1 MDVLTSVLFYALA
14 ALALIGGLGVAVL
27 PTGSARALSF
37 LLLAA
42 GVAGMCAVLAAGFV
56 AVLALVVLV
65 ACGLLLAPW
74 PAPGATEPRAGSGHQ
89 VAALA
94 AAGLFALLAY
104 AAYRGGLF
112 KGSYSASDFGFFN
125 AAAMGQL
132 LLGRDALA
140 TEAAGALLLLGLV
153 AGGASWAGWAVRSRR
168 PR

>member
-1 MDVLTSVLFYALA
+1 LDVLTSVLFYALA

-27 PTGSARALSF
+27 PTGSPRALSF

-42 GVAGMCAVLAAGFV
+42 GAAGMYAALDAGFV
-56 AVLALVVLV
+56 AALALLVLV
-65 ACGLLLAPW
+65 ACGLLLAPL
-74 PAPGATEPRAGSGHQ
+74 PARETSEPRGGPWQQ
-89 VAALA
+89 VGALA

-112 KGSYSASDFGFFN
+112 EGTYASGDFGIFN
-125 AAAMGQL
+125 AAAMGSL

-140 TEAAGALLLLGLV
+140 TEAAGALLLLALV
-153 AGGASWAGWAVRSRR
+153 GGGARWAGWAARTRR

>member
-42 GVAGMCAVLAAGFV
+42 GAAGMYAALAAGFV

-65 ACGLLLAPW
+65 GCGLLLAPW
-74 PAPGATEPRAGSGHQ
+74 PAPAAAEPRAGLGHQ
-89 VAALA
+89 LAALA

-112 KGSYSASDFGFFN
+112 KGTYTAGDFGFFN

-140 TEAAGALLLLGLV
+140 TDAVGALLMLGLI
-153 AGGASWAGWAVRSRR
+153 AGGVGWAGWAVRPRR

>member
-14 ALALIGGLGVAVL
+14 TLALIGGVGVALL
-27 PTGSARALSF
+27 PTGSPRALSF
-37 LLLAA
+37 L
-42 GVAGMCAVLAAGFV
+42 VLAAGAAGMYAVLDAGFV
-56 AVLALVVLV
+56 AALALLVLV
-65 ACGLLLAPW
+65 ACGLLLAPL
-74 PAPGATEPRAGSGHQ
+74 PAGEAGEPRGGPWQQ
-89 VAALA
+89 VGALA

-112 KGSYSASDFGFFN
+112 KGTYSASDFGLFN
-125 AAAMGQL
+125 AAAMGRL

-153 AGGASWAGWAVRSRR
+153 AGAARWTGWAVRTRR

>member
-1 MDVLTSVLFYALA
+1 LDVLTSVLFYALA
-14 ALALIGGLGVAVL
+14 ALALIGALGVAVL
-27 PTGSARALSF
+27 PAGSPRALSF

-42 GVAGMCAVLAAGFV
+42 GAAGMYAVLEAGFV
-56 AVLALVVLV
+56 AALALVVLV
-65 ACGLLLAPW
+65 ASGLLLAPR
-74 PAPGATEPRAGSGHQ
+74 PAAGAGEARAGTGQQ

-112 KGSYSASDFGFFN
+112 KGTYAAADFGFFN

-140 TEAAGALLLLGLV
+140 TEASGALLMLGLV
-153 AGGASWAGWAVRSRR
+153 AGAASWAGWAVRSRR
-168 PR
+168 SR